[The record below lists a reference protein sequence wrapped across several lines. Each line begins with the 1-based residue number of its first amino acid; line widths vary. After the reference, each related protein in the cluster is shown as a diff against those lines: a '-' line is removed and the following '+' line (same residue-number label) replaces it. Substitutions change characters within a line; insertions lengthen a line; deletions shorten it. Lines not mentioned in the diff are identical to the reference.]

1 MRSDVR
7 DDSKLPDVQ
16 QDSKLPPDQELG
28 NAPLVLPEVK
38 EIKVPRNP
46 KLSVVPQDPKLPPGQ
61 ELGNA
66 PLAPRDVRTPRVPRD
81 LKMLVVLQDPKLP
94 PDWAWCRAPLSPP
107 LLSPPISQVRKD
119 VKLPKSEMTV
129 NYPQFEAC
137 DSRPHPPAV
146 APVQLDTP
154 GAPVHG
160 QKGVIFPLRSV
171 TFPRLSELRQDDPSE
186 MTLNYPRRGD
196 TVPCCIV

>member
-1 MRSDVR
+1 MGDTPLATFIVRMLRALHGPELRRDVR
-7 DDSKLPDVQ
+7 DDSKLPHVQ
-16 QDSKLPPDQELG
+16 QDPKLPPDQELG
-28 NAPLVLPEVK
+28 NAPLVPPEVR

-107 LLSPPISQVRKD
+107 DI
-119 VKLPKSEMTV
+119 E
-129 NYPQFEAC
+129 
-137 DSRPHPPAV
+137 PADQSG
-146 APVQLDTP
+146 P
-154 GAPVHG
+154 
-160 QKGVIFPLRSV
+160 
-171 TFPRLSELRQDDPSE
+171 E
-186 MTLNYPRRGD
+186 RR
-196 TVPCCIV
+196 